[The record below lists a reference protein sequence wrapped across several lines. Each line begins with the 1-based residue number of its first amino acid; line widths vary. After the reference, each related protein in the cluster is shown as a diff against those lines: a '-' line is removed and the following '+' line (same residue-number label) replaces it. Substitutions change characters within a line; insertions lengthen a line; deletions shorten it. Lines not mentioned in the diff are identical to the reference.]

1 MSLKLIEV
9 LVLVIAGAMFIGWQW
24 HDLRRAREQTRKKRE
39 TERLNAE
46 SKAQMEAPQKL
57 QEPREPH
64 ER

>member
-1 MSLKLIEV
+1 
-9 LVLVIAGAMFIGWQW
+9 MFIGWQW